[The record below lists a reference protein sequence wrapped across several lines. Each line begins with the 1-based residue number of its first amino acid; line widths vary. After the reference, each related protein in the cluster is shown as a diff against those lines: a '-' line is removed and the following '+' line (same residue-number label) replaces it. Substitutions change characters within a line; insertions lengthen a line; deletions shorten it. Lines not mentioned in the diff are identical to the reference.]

1 MHFDRKPII
10 TKGHNLNASKI
21 VDILVT
27 KPFRQAK
34 FLYLCPPGRFWTFE
48 KRWHFKEKN
57 MFIWYQLELLLVM
70 LSIRMY
76 KCRKIILNTNISR
89 HKVNVHPGDLQFLQH
104 LMESHR
110 FYLHF
115 NRKPIKTKGHNLNA
129 TKNCNLQ
136 VTKPFHQARFL

>member
-1 MHFDRKPII
+1 MF
-10 TKGHNLNASKI
+10 
-21 VDILVT
+21 
-27 KPFRQAK
+27 
-34 FLYLCPPGRFWTFE
+34 
-48 KRWHFKEKN
+48 RWH
-57 MFIWYQLELLLVM
+57 QLELLLVM

-136 VTKPFHQARFL
+136 VTKPFHQARFLYLCPPVRFWTSRVDISRVDISLRDKKWCVNGPKERQNIYF